1 MAATPASLLPEAFTM
16 KPIVQAPCC
25 RCSVKARENHGS
37 KNKCTKGLWDLNIP
51 SELLEEILSR
61 LGVKDNI
68 KASAVCKAWCEAAA
82 YVRKFNPLFYGS
94 KEGDYALFQF
104 VIRWRKEE
112 DEKSVFQSLRKFI
125 NLVVSLPLST
135 SSLSSAR
142 YADIMDSA
150 LEKITEMESERVE
163 QGTDKE
169 IETKEQTQDNVV
181 ETNKE
186 TETDEQTQDT
196 VIETNKEVVIEE
208 QTQDTVVETIKGME
222 TEEQSQDTVL
232 ETEDKNPGET
242 VGEEDPVS
250 EHKDPPSPMIT
261 EKEAD
266 DDDDV
271 PKIDDEKNT
280 QLETSPHLSPP
291 SVALDPEEGL
301 SKATVEDNV
310 ERNIGSSEVSS
321 GVLKSDTIQDTDSVM
336 VDKDTPVVHDET
348 ATVTYSKLSEEK
360 GSPHHHANTVTD
372 QDKATEEQDMASS
385 GELNVITVTP
395 DTKLLEDKGS
405 PLHHADTVMEQDK
418 PAEEHDMASSGDF
431 NETTVTPDT
440 KLSEDNG
447 SPLHHAT
454 VMEQDKPAVEVE
466 HNMASSGDQ
475 NEVTVTPDT
484 KISEGKESPHRHA
497 NSVMEQDKP
506 AEEHNIASS
515 EDHNEIT
522 VTPDTKLS
530 EDKGSPLHHA
540 DTVMEQDKPAEEHNM
555 ISSEDHNESP
565 VTTDTKDVEEN
576 NERLDKG
583 EANNMN
589 LADHVSEPVDHDEG
603 TTTENEKEPD
613 VPVSET
619 ESNLENKPSEPLIET
634 SVNVEKEP
642 DMSATEN
649 LTENDQNSDVL
660 AAGVSGDSDKGLSF
674 LPATQTSPNH
684 NEGVATLEAERMEDM
699 EVDVPDSILVT
710 DASIDPPNN
719 NDVSAEAP
727 TNAENKDYSIVLVP
741 EGSDADNESASV
753 RHEPGPRVAS
763 SDTKS
768 EVGASGGLNNGVHQI
783 GQPSPGLDR
792 PMSPKRSFLLDDS
805 SEGYESGTEEDQAAF
820 MKELGHFFRERNMDF
835 KPPKFYG
842 EGLNCLKLWRAVIRL
857 GGYDKVT
864 GCKLWRQVGESFRPP
879 KTCTTVSWT
888 FRGFYEKALLE
899 YERHKVHVG
908 EVQIPLAIEP
918 ESMNIDN
925 QASGSG
931 RARRDAAAR
940 AMQGWHSQRLNGNG
954 EVNDDPAFKDKNL
967 VLHQKREKQI
977 GTSPGLL
984 KRKRLSSTEHVA
996 KHSIQMSN
1004 PMLDV
1009 TVVDVGPPADWVKI
1023 NVQRTQDCFE
1033 VYALVPGLVREEV
1046 RVQSDPAGRL
1056 VISGEPENPMNPWG
1070 ATPFKKVVSL
1080 PTRIDPHHTS
1090 AVVTLNGQLFV
1101 RVPLE
1106 QSD

>member
-1 MAATPASLLPEAFTM
+1 
-16 KPIVQAPCC
+16 
-25 RCSVKARENHGS
+25 
-37 KNKCTKGLWDLNIP
+37 
-51 SELLEEILSR
+51 
-61 LGVKDNI
+61 
-68 KASAVCKAWCEAAA
+68 
-82 YVRKFNPLFYGS
+82 
-94 KEGDYALFQF
+94 
-104 VIRWRKEE
+104 
-112 DEKSVFQSLRKFI
+112 
-125 NLVVSLPLST
+125 
-135 SSLSSAR
+135 
-142 YADIMDSA
+142 
-150 LEKITEMESERVE
+150 MESERVE

-169 IETKEQTQDNVV
+169 IETEG
-181 ETNKE
+181 
-186 TETDEQTQDT
+186 
-196 VIETNKEVVIEE
+196 
-208 QTQDTVVETIKGME
+208 QTQDTVVTAME
-222 TEEQSQDTVL
+222 TEN
-232 ETEDKNPGET
+232 KNPGET

-250 EHKDPPSPMIT
+250 EPKDPSSPMIIEEGISHVSIL
-261 EKEAD
+261 EKED
-266 DDDDV
+266 DGDDDV
-271 PKIDDEKNT
+271 PKTDDEKNT

-291 SVALDPEEGL
+291 SAAIDPEGGL

-321 GVLKSDTIQDTDSVM
+321 GVLKNDKDSVM
-336 VDKDTPVVHDET
+336 VDKDTPVVLEET
-348 ATVTYSKLSEEK
+348 ATVPYSKLSEDK
-360 GSPHHHANTVTD
+360 GSPHHHANTVMD

-385 GELNVITVTP
+385 GELNEITVTVTP
-395 DTKLLEDKGS
+395 DTKLSEGKGS
-405 PLHHADTVMEQDK
+405 PLHHADTLMEQDK
-418 PAEEHDMASSGDF
+418 AAEEHDMISSG
-431 NETTVTPDT
+431 
-440 KLSEDNG
+440 
-447 SPLHHAT
+447 
-454 VMEQDKPAVEVE
+454 
-466 HNMASSGDQ
+466 
-475 NEVTVTPDT
+475 
-484 KISEGKESPHRHA
+484 
-497 NSVMEQDKP
+497 
-506 AEEHNIASS
+506 
-515 EDHNEIT
+515 
-522 VTPDTKLS
+522 
-530 EDKGSPLHHA
+530 
-540 DTVMEQDKPAEEHNM
+540 
-555 ISSEDHNESP
+555 DHNESP
-565 VTTDTKDVEEN
+565 VTADTKDVEEN

-603 TTTENEKEPD
+603 TTTENEKESD

-619 ESNLENKPSEPLIET
+619 ESNLENKPSEPHIET

-660 AAGVSGDSDKGLSF
+660 AAGVSGDSDKGLSL

-684 NEGVATLEAERMEDM
+684 KEGVATLEAERMEDM

-719 NDVSAEAP
+719 NEVSVEAP

-753 RHEPGPRVAS
+753 RREPGPPYVAS

-768 EVGASGGLNNGVHQI
+768 EVGASGGLNKGVHKI
-783 GQPSPGLDR
+783 GPPPPGLDR
-792 PMSPKRSFLLDDS
+792 PMSPKRSFLLDDT

-899 YERHKVHVG
+899 YERHKVFVG

-918 ESMNIDN
+918 EPMNIDN

-977 GTSPGLL
+977 GTPPGLL

-996 KHSIQMSN
+996 KHAIQVSN

>member
-1 MAATPASLLPEAFTM
+1 
-16 KPIVQAPCC
+16 
-25 RCSVKARENHGS
+25 
-37 KNKCTKGLWDLNIP
+37 
-51 SELLEEILSR
+51 
-61 LGVKDNI
+61 
-68 KASAVCKAWCEAAA
+68 
-82 YVRKFNPLFYGS
+82 
-94 KEGDYALFQF
+94 
-104 VIRWRKEE
+104 
-112 DEKSVFQSLRKFI
+112 
-125 NLVVSLPLST
+125 
-135 SSLSSAR
+135 
-142 YADIMDSA
+142 
-150 LEKITEMESERVE
+150 MESERVE

-169 IETKEQTQDNVV
+169 IETEGQTQDTVVGTNKEVETKGQTQDNVV
-181 ETNKE
+181 EINKE
-186 TETDEQTQDT
+186 TET
-196 VIETNKEVVIEE
+196 EE
-208 QTQDTVVETIKGME
+208 QTQDNIVETIKGME
-222 TEEQSQDTVL
+222 TEEQSQVTAM
-232 ETEDKNPGET
+232 ETENKNPGET

-250 EHKDPPSPMIT
+250 EPKDPSSPMIIEEGISHVSIL
-261 EKEAD
+261 EKED
-266 DDDDV
+266 DGDDDV
-271 PKIDDEKNT
+271 PKTDDEKNT

-291 SVALDPEEGL
+291 SAAIDPEGGL

-321 GVLKSDTIQDTDSVM
+321 GVLKNDKDSVM
-336 VDKDTPVVHDET
+336 VDKDTPVVLEET
-348 ATVTYSKLSEEK
+348 ATVPYSKLSEDK
-360 GSPHHHANTVTD
+360 GSPHHHANTVMD

-385 GELNVITVTP
+385 GELNEITVTP

-405 PLHHADTVMEQDK
+405 PLQHADTVMEQDK

-431 NETTVTPDT
+431 NEITVTPDT

-454 VMEQDKPAVEVE
+454 VMEQEKPAVEVE

-497 NSVMEQDKP
+497 NSVMEQDNP
-506 AEEHNIASS
+506 AEEHNMASS
-515 EDHNEIT
+515 EDHNEVT

-530 EDKGSPLHHA
+530 EEKGSPLHHA
-540 DTVMEQDKPAEEHNM
+540 DTLMEQDKAAEEHDM
-555 ISSEDHNESP
+555 ISSGDHNESP
-565 VTTDTKDVEEN
+565 VTADTKDVEEN

-603 TTTENEKEPD
+603 TTTENEKESD

-619 ESNLENKPSEPLIET
+619 ESNLENKPSEPHIET

-660 AAGVSGDSDKGLSF
+660 AAGVSGDSDKGLSL

-684 NEGVATLEAERMEDM
+684 KEGVATLEAERMEDM

-719 NDVSAEAP
+719 NEVSVEAP

-753 RHEPGPRVAS
+753 RREPGPPYVAS

-768 EVGASGGLNNGVHQI
+768 EVGASGGLNKGVHKI
-783 GQPSPGLDR
+783 GPPPPGLDR
-792 PMSPKRSFLLDDS
+792 PMSPKRSFLLDDT

-899 YERHKVHVG
+899 YERHKVFVG

-918 ESMNIDN
+918 EPMNIDN

-977 GTSPGLL
+977 GTPPGLL

-996 KHSIQMSN
+996 KHAIQVSN

-1070 ATPFKKVVSL
+1070 ATPFKKVVVSL

>member
-1 MAATPASLLPEAFTM
+1 
-16 KPIVQAPCC
+16 
-25 RCSVKARENHGS
+25 
-37 KNKCTKGLWDLNIP
+37 
-51 SELLEEILSR
+51 
-61 LGVKDNI
+61 
-68 KASAVCKAWCEAAA
+68 
-82 YVRKFNPLFYGS
+82 
-94 KEGDYALFQF
+94 
-104 VIRWRKEE
+104 
-112 DEKSVFQSLRKFI
+112 
-125 NLVVSLPLST
+125 
-135 SSLSSAR
+135 
-142 YADIMDSA
+142 MDSA
-150 LEKITEMESERVE
+150 LENKTEMESERVE
-163 QGTDKE
+163 QGTDQE

-186 TETDEQTQDT
+186 TETEEQTHDT
-196 VIETNKEVVIEE
+196 VVKTNKGMETEE
-208 QTQDTVVETIKGME
+208 QTQDTVVETNKGME
-222 TEEQSQDTVL
+222 TEEQSQDTVM

-250 EHKDPPSPMIT
+250 EHKDPPSPTIT

-271 PKIDDEKNT
+271 PKIDDEKNI

-301 SKATVEDNV
+301 SKAIVEDNV

-321 GVLKSDTIQDTDSVM
+321 GVLKNGNDSVM

-418 PAEEHDMASSGDF
+418 PAEEHDMTSSGDF

-440 KLSEDNG
+440 KLSEANG

-497 NSVMEQDKP
+497 NSVMEQDNP
-506 AEEHNIASS
+506 AEEHNMASS
-515 EDHNEIT
+515 EDHNGVT
-522 VTPDTKLS
+522 VSPDTKLS
-530 EDKGSPLHHA
+530 EEKGSPLHHA
-540 DTVMEQDKPAEEHNM
+540 DTVMEQDKAAEEHDM
-555 ISSEDHNESP
+555 ISTGDHTESP

-576 NERLDKG
+576 NERLNKG

-589 LADHVSEPVDHDEG
+589 LADHVSEPVDHDQG

-619 ESNLENKPSEPLIET
+619 ESNLENKPSEPLIE
-634 SVNVEKEP
+634 SSMNVEKEP
-642 DMSATEN
+642 DMPATGN

-660 AAGVSGDSDKGLSF
+660 AAVVSGDSDKGLSF

-684 NEGVATLEAERMEDM
+684 NEGVATREAERMEDM
-699 EVDVPDSILVT
+699 EVDVPDSILVS

-719 NDVSAEAP
+719 NEVSVEVP

-741 EGSDADNESASV
+741 EGNDADNESASV
-753 RHEPGPRVAS
+753 RREPGPPCVAS

-768 EVGASGGLNNGVHQI
+768 EVGASGGFNNGVHQI
-783 GQPSPGLDR
+783 GQPSPRLDR
-792 PMSPKRSFLLDDS
+792 PMSPIRSFLLDDS

-842 EGLNCLKLWRAVIRL
+842 EGLNCLK
-857 GGYDKVT
+857 
-864 GCKLWRQVGESFRPP
+864 
-879 KTCTTVSWT
+879 
-888 FRGFYEKALLE
+888 
-899 YERHKVHVG
+899 
-908 EVQIPLAIEP
+908 
-918 ESMNIDN
+918 
-925 QASGSG
+925 
-931 RARRDAAAR
+931 
-940 AMQGWHSQRLNGNG
+940 
-954 EVNDDPAFKDKNL
+954 
-967 VLHQKREKQI
+967 
-977 GTSPGLL
+977 
-984 KRKRLSSTEHVA
+984 
-996 KHSIQMSN
+996 
-1004 PMLDV
+1004 
-1009 TVVDVGPPADWVKI
+1009 
-1023 NVQRTQDCFE
+1023 
-1033 VYALVPGLVREEV
+1033 
-1046 RVQSDPAGRL
+1046 
-1056 VISGEPENPMNPWG
+1056 
-1070 ATPFKKVVSL
+1070 
-1080 PTRIDPHHTS
+1080 
-1090 AVVTLNGQLFV
+1090 
-1101 RVPLE
+1101 
-1106 QSD
+1106 

>member
-1 MAATPASLLPEAFTM
+1 Y
-16 KPIVQAPCC
+16 
-25 RCSVKARENHGS
+25 
-37 KNKCTKGLWDLNIP
+37 
-51 SELLEEILSR
+51 
-61 LGVKDNI
+61 
-68 KASAVCKAWCEAAA
+68 AV
-82 YVRKFNPLFYGS
+82 
-94 KEGDYALFQF
+94 
-104 VIRWRKEE
+104 
-112 DEKSVFQSLRKFI
+112 
-125 NLVVSLPLST
+125 
-135 SSLSSAR
+135 
-142 YADIMDSA
+142 IMDSA
-150 LEKITEMESERVE
+150 LEKLTEMESERVE

-222 TEEQSQDTVL
+222 TEEQSQDTVM

-250 EHKDPPSPMIT
+250 ELKDPPSPMIT

-405 PLHHADTVMEQDK
+405 PLHHADTVMDHDK
-418 PAEEHDMASSGDF
+418 PAEEHDMASSGNF
-431 NETTVTPDT
+431 NEITVTPDT

-466 HNMASSGDQ
+466 HNMAYSGDQ

-497 NSVMEQDKP
+497 NSVMEQDNP
-506 AEEHNIASS
+506 AEEHNMASS

-642 DMSATEN
+642 DMAATEN
-649 LTENDQNSDVL
+649 LTENGQNSDVL

-741 EGSDADNESASV
+741 EGNDADNESASV
-753 RHEPGPRVAS
+753 RREPGPLCVAS

-792 PMSPKRSFLLDDS
+792 PMSPKRSFLLDDT
-805 SEGYESGTEEDQAAF
+805 SEGYESGTEEDQSAF
-820 MKELGHFFRERNMDF
+820 MKELGQFFRERNMDF

-940 AMQGWHSQRLNGNG
+940 AMQGWNSQRLNGNG

-977 GTSPGLL
+977 GTPPGLL